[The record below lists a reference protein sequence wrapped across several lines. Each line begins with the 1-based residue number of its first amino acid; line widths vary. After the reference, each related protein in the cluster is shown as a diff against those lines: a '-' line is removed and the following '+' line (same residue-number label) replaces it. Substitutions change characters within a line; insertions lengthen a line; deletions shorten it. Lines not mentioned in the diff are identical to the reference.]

1 MIQPSSS
8 RLIDPFGRQVSYLR
22 LSVTDRCDLRC
33 VYCMSEKMT
42 FLPRDQV
49 LSLEELYRV
58 AAVFAGLGVTK
69 VRVTGG
75 EPLVRKDIDQLL
87 GRIGE
92 LPGIDQLAITTNGT
106 QLVKFAESLKLA
118 NVTALNISLDTLDP
132 SEFTRVTRV
141 GQLSQVVAGIEAAAA
156 QGFERIRIN
165 TVVTQGSDYQG
176 IADIVSFAADL
187 GVDVALIE
195 EMPLKQKGDKHSH
208 NFERSD
214 DLKGFL
220 SSRFS
225 LTNSGLNTGGPAR
238 YLQLENSATRIGFI
252 SPMSNNFCGD
262 CNRVRVTVEG
272 KLLLCLGNEHSLDL
286 RALLRGGASND
297 ELQEAIINAL
307 QLKPERHHFDLD
319 NDVEV
324 VRFMSETGG

>member
-1 MIQPSSS
+1 MIQPHSSK
-8 RLIDPFGRQVSYLR
+8 LIDPFGRQVSYLR

-42 FLPRDQV
+42 FLARDQV
-49 LSLEELYRV
+49 LSLEELYRI

-69 VRVTGG
+69 VRITGG

-87 GRIGE
+87 NRIGE
-92 LPGIDQLAITTNGT
+92 LPGVDQLAITTNGT
-106 QLVKFAESLKLA
+106 QLGKFAQTLKQA
-118 NVTALNISLDTLDP
+118 NVTALNISLDTLEP
-132 SEFTRVTRV
+132 SEFKRVTRV
-141 GQLSQVVAGIEAAAA
+141 GQLNQVIDGIKAAAA

-165 TVVTQGSDYQG
+165 TVVTEGSDYQG
-176 IADIVSFAADL
+176 VADIVDFASDL

-195 EMPLKQKGDKHSH
+195 EMPLKQKNGKHDHSY
-208 NFERSD
+208 ERSD
-214 DLKGFL
+214 DLKAFL
-220 SSRFS
+220 AHRFS
-225 LTNSGLNTGGPAR
+225 LQDIDLNTGGPAR
-238 YLQLENSATRIGFI
+238 YMQLENSPTRVGFI
-252 SPMSNNFCGD
+252 SPMSNNFCGE

-286 RALLRGGASND
+286 RELLRGGATND

-307 QLKPERHHFDLD
+307 QLKPERHHFDLA